1 MALVRYGTRFESMRD
16 SKVKL
21 FVRFC
26 ADMGNRLLRE
36 TRNCQPR
43 KNHEHRSETE
53 EKNHRIRVDEWSHRA
68 GSNSGS
74 HQLLGAFSFWRGWL
88 LQPPTETTRNG
99 GDVQSVGRYDDAG
112 IHKPKSQLSMPTS
125 RATDREQLAQ
135 FRLRSPFFHPHR
147 NLKRRHWVEEMP
159 QNWRCAAYS
168 GGK

>member
-1 MALVRYGTRFESMRD
+1 MAPVRYGTRFESMTD

-26 ADMGNRLLRE
+26 ADMANRLLRAA
-36 TRNCQPR
+36 RNKKLPAEEQSR
-43 KNHEHRSETE
+43 AEVRDGGKKKNE
-53 EKNHRIRVDEWSHRA
+53 RIPVDEWSHPA

-74 HQLLGAFSFWRGWL
+74 EQLLGAFSFWRGSL
-88 LQPPTETTRNG
+88 LQPPSETTRNG

-135 FRLRSPFFHPHR
+135 FRLRPLFFPAHG
-147 NLKRRHWVEEMP
+147 NLKRRP
-159 QNWRCAAYS
+159 KNWRCAADS
-168 GGK
+168 RGK